1 MTKKRIVEES
11 NSSGVAKRSNNSS
24 TETSLD
30 FDVDRMLNQ
39 MKDAVEK
46 YKNQKV
52 LIEKLLEENKRL
64 KKENDELRASLNESG
79 KVVDASEEVND
90 IDEDDKKPSAK
101 EHEKDEYVLWF
112 FQDIKVCIQNRK
124 HFTHKSS
131 VTIIS

>member
-46 YKNQKV
+46 YKNQKI

-101 EHEKDEYVLWF
+101 EHEKDE
-112 FQDIKVCIQNRK
+112 
-124 HFTHKSS
+124 
-131 VTIIS
+131 